1 MYLYKKVFG
10 CKGNKNSPQFPT
22 YFQYFFLI
30 IFRCFCKQLKI
41 SVIYIC
47 MAGGA
52 FCESFVDFSDLKKMR
67 NAFFFGILNILT
79 EKC

>member
-1 MYLYKKVFG
+1 
-10 CKGNKNSPQFPT
+10 
-22 YFQYFFLI
+22 
-30 IFRCFCKQLKI
+30 
-41 SVIYIC
+41 

>member
-1 MYLYKKVFG
+1 MAAKVT
-10 CKGNKNSPQFPT
+10 KIPHNSPHISNI
-22 YFQYFFLI
+22 FLI

-41 SVIYIC
+41 SVIYMC